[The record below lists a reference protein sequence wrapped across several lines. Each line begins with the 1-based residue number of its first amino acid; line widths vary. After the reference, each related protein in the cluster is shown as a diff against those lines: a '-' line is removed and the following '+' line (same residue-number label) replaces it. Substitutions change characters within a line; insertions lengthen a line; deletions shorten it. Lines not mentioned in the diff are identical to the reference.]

1 MKQFIQLI
9 LGLSFTICAIG
20 SFSAFGDEDYDY
32 FFPPMGDVRVQLPTV
47 GCKMLQHPAPGSSLM
62 DCRHGN
68 GGQKGF
74 VSNDIDVDSLLV
86 EVYDQDGNQKGRRFL
101 HSPPDTLRRYAQE
114 GVNEDSWIVQNRD
127 LRPLMREG
135 YVVKVAYFRLEGTT
149 DVYEDSALQTQKE
162 GMLGS
167 SFVFEGHQKNVH
179 KEVID
184 YTNWRLPR
192 ASDYKD
198 WGSRY
203 PGVKTN

>member
-86 EVYDQDGNQKGRRFL
+86 EVYNQNGKKKGQRFL
-101 HSPPDTLRRYAQE
+101 DHPPDTLRRYTQE
-114 GVNEDSWIVQNRD
+114 GVNEDSWIVQHRG
-127 LRPLMREG
+127 LRSLMREG
-135 YVVKVAYFRLEGTT
+135 YVVKVAFFRLDGTT
-149 DVYEDSALQTQKE
+149 DVYEDSGLQTQKE

-167 SFVFEGHQKNVH
+167 SFIVEDHSESKNKKV
-179 KEVID
+179 VD
-184 YTNWRLPR
+184 YTN
-192 ASDYKD
+192 
-198 WGSRY
+198 
-203 PGVKTN
+203 